1 MRGMPPVDALRAA
14 LRAAAGHADAYL
26 AGLADR
32 RVGPSLTAEQ
42 VRRRLGDTLPAGPS
56 DPVAVIDALVD
67 AVAGGLT
74 ATGSGRFFGYVVGGT
89 LPAALAADLL
99 TVVWD
104 QNAALASLSPAASAV
119 EALTG
124 RWIAQLLGLP
134 SGVSVGFT
142 TGTQMAHVTALAA
155 ARHRVLARAGWDVE
169 TDGLAGAPPV
179 RVLVGAA
186 RHATVDA
193 ALRLLGF
200 GTRATIA
207 VEADE
212 LGRMRPEALRAA
224 LADESGGSGPTIVI
238 AQAGEVNTGGF
249 DPFEEVCA
257 LAREH
262 GAWVHVDGAFGLW
275 AAVSAAASRR
285 ALVAGVER
293 ADSWATDGHKWLNVP
308 YDCGIALIAD
318 REAHRRSMSVSADY
332 FVLDSAGR
340 LDPVDWTPEFSRRA
354 RAFAVYAAL
363 RSLGRAGLRDLVD
376 RCCEYAN
383 RFAVRL
389 AALPGVTVLNS
400 VAGPAGSAGSAGSA
414 GPGRVVEL
422 NQVLIRV
429 VADQEGDRTAAGRAE
444 GDRLTAAVTAAVTAS
459 GEAFVSGTV
468 WRGRTAMRIS
478 VSNWST
484 SDGEVERTIAVIEAA
499 VAEARGTTVR
509 GTTVRGT
516 TVAAPS
522 GGGTHRG
529 GIAS

>member
-1 MRGMPPVDALRAA
+1 MRGTPPVDALRAA
-14 LRAAAGHADAYL
+14 LCAAAGHADAYL

-42 VRRRLGDTLPAGPS
+42 VRHRLGDTLPAGPS

-74 ATGSGRFFGYVVGGT
+74 STGSGRFFGYVIGGT

-134 SGVSVGFT
+134 PGVSVGFT

-207 VEADE
+207 VEADA

-224 LADESGGSGPTIVI
+224 LARGSGGSGPTIVI

-275 AAVSAAASRR
+275 AAVSAAASQR

-308 YDCGIALIAD
+308 YDCGIALVAD
-318 REAHRRSMSVSADY
+318 REAHRRSMSASADY

-389 AALPGVTVLNS
+389 AALPGVTILNA
-400 VAGPAGSAGSAGSA
+400 VAGPGGPAGSAGSTGPGGS
-414 GPGRVVEL
+414 GRVVEL
-422 NQVLIRV
+422 NQVLVRV
-429 VADQEGDRTAAGRAE
+429 MADPEGDRTAAGRAA

-459 GEAFVSGTV
+459 GETFMSGTV

-484 SDGEVERTIAVIEAA
+484 SDSEVEQAIAVIGAA
-499 VAEARGTTVR
+499 VAEARGTTA
-509 GTTVRGT
+509 
-516 TVAAPS
+516 AAPG